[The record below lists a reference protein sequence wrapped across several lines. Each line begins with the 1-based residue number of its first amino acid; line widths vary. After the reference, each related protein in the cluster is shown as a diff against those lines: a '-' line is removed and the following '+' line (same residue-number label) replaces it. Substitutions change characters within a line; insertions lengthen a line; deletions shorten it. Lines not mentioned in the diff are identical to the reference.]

1 MADVSNIT
9 KFEYTLNSPDS
20 IILTGTA
27 RFYVTN
33 QSRRKKPA
41 KTVLYEKSVGEKAY
55 YAVQTAADINKV
67 RHCTFFQRLY
77 VYRRKK
83 VQKEASQ
90 STDTNS
96 PSAMPEAEFAK
107 ALSAKITQQEQDV
120 KQKYSYS
127 TEINFTMSC
136 TRTLFIEEE
145 ITSREHSINE
155 Y

>member
-9 KFEYTLNSPDS
+9 KIEYTLNSPDS
-20 IILTGTA
+20 IILTGTTKA
-27 RFYVTN
+27 YVTK
-33 QSRRKKPA
+33 QTRKKKPA
-41 KTVLYEKSVGEKAY
+41 KTVPYEKSVGEKTY
-55 YAVQTAADINKV
+55 YTVQTAADVKA

-96 PSAMPEAEFAK
+96 PSATPEAEFAK
-107 ALSAKITQQEQDV
+107 APNARVTQQEQDV

-127 TEINFTMSC
+127 TEINFTTSC
-136 TRTLFIEEE
+136 TRTLFVEEE
-145 ITSREHSINE
+145 ITSREHSINK

>member
-9 KFEYTLNSPDS
+9 KIEYTLNSPDS
-20 IILTGTA
+20 IILTGTTSV
-27 RFYVTN
+27 YVTN

-41 KTVLYEKSVGEKAY
+41 KTVLYEKSVGEKTY
-55 YAVQTAADINKV
+55 YAVQTAADIKA
-67 RHCTFFQRLY
+67 RRCTFFH

-96 PSAMPEAEFAK
+96 PSATPEAEFAK
-107 ALSAKITQQEQDV
+107 APNARVTQQEQNV

-127 TEINFTMSC
+127 TEINFTTSC
-136 TRTLFIEEE
+136 TRTLFVEEE

>member
-9 KFEYTLNSPDS
+9 KIECTLNSLDS
-20 IILTGTA
+20 IILTGTTKA
-27 RFYVTN
+27 YVTK
-33 QSRRKKPA
+33 QTRRKSQQKQFLMKRVLA
-41 KTVLYEKSVGEKAY
+41 KRHIIQFRQLRALRRDTVHS
-55 YAVQTAADINKV
+55 IS
-67 RHCTFFQRLY
+67 
-77 VYRRKK
+77 VYRREK

-96 PSAMPEAEFAK
+96 PSATPEAEFAK
-107 ALSAKITQQEQDV
+107 APNARVTQQEQDV

-127 TEINFTMSC
+127 TEINFTTSC
-136 TRTLFIEEE
+136 TRTLFVEEE

>member
-9 KFEYTLNSPDS
+9 KIEYTLNSPDS
-20 IILTGTA
+20 IILTGTTKA
-27 RFYVTN
+27 YVTK
-33 QSRRKKPA
+33 QTRRKSQKKQFLMKRVLA
-41 KTVLYEKSVGEKAY
+41 KRPIIQFRQLRTLRRDTVHS
-55 YAVQTAADINKV
+55 IS
-67 RHCTFFQRLY
+67 

-90 STDTNS
+90 STGTNS
-96 PSAMPEAEFAK
+96 PSATPEAEFAK
-107 ALSAKITQQEQDV
+107 APNARVTQQEQDV
-120 KQKYSYS
+120 KQKYSYN

-136 TRTLFIEEE
+136 TRTLFVEEE

>member
-9 KFEYTLNSPDS
+9 KIEYTLNSPDS
-20 IILTGTA
+20 IILTGTTKA
-27 RFYVTN
+27 YVTE
-33 QSRRKKPA
+33 QTRRKKPA
-41 KTVLYEKSVGEKAY
+41 KTVPYEKSVGEKAY
-55 YAVQTAADINKV
+55 YTVQTAADIKA
-67 RHCTFFQRLY
+67 RHCTFFQHLY
-77 VYRRKK
+77 VYRREK

-96 PSAMPEAEFAK
+96 PSATPEAEFAK
-107 ALSAKITQQEQDV
+107 APNARVTQQEQDV

-127 TEINFTMSC
+127 TEINFTTSC
-136 TRTLFIEEE
+136 TRTLFVEEE

>member
-1 MADVSNIT
+1 MKRVLAKRPIIQ
-9 KFEYTLNSPDS
+9 FRQLRTL
-20 IILTGTA
+20 
-27 RFYVTN
+27 
-33 QSRRKKPA
+33 RRD
-41 KTVLYEKSVGEKAY
+41 TVHS
-55 YAVQTAADINKV
+55 
-67 RHCTFFQRLY
+67 FS

-96 PSAMPEAEFAK
+96 PSATPEAEFAK
-107 ALSAKITQQEQDV
+107 APNARVTQQEQDV
-120 KQKYSYS
+120 KQKYSHS

-136 TRTLFIEEE
+136 TRTLFVEEE

>member
-9 KFEYTLNSPDS
+9 KIECTLNSLDS
-20 IILTGTA
+20 IILTGTTKA
-27 RFYVTN
+27 YVTK
-33 QSRRKKPA
+33 QTRRKSQQKQFLMKRVLA
-41 KTVLYEKSVGEKAY
+41 KRPIIQFRQLRTLRRDTVHS
-55 YAVQTAADINKV
+55 IS
-67 RHCTFFQRLY
+67 

-96 PSAMPEAEFAK
+96 PSATPEAEFAK
-107 ALSAKITQQEQDV
+107 APNARVTQQEQDV

-127 TEINFTMSC
+127 TEINFTTSC
-136 TRTLFIEEE
+136 TRTLFVEEE

>member
-9 KFEYTLNSPDS
+9 KIEYTLNSPDS
-20 IILTGTA
+20 IILTGTTKA
-27 RFYVTN
+27 YVTK
-33 QSRRKKPA
+33 QTRRKSQKKQFLMKRVLA
-41 KTVLYEKSVGEKAY
+41 KRPIIQFRQLRTLRRDTVHS
-55 YAVQTAADINKV
+55 IS
-67 RHCTFFQRLY
+67 

-96 PSAMPEAEFAK
+96 PSATPEAEFAK
-107 ALSAKITQQEQDV
+107 APNARVTQQEQDV
-120 KQKYSYS
+120 KQKYSYN

-136 TRTLFIEEE
+136 TRTLFVEEE

>member
-1 MADVSNIT
+1 MKRVLAKRPIIQ
-9 KFEYTLNSPDS
+9 FRQLRTL
-20 IILTGTA
+20 
-27 RFYVTN
+27 
-33 QSRRKKPA
+33 RRD
-41 KTVLYEKSVGEKAY
+41 TV
-55 YAVQTAADINKV
+55 
-67 RHCTFFQRLY
+67 HTFS

-96 PSAMPEAEFAK
+96 PSATPEAEFAK
-107 ALSAKITQQEQDV
+107 APSARVTQQEQDV

-127 TEINFTMSC
+127 TEINFTTSC

-145 ITSREHSINE
+145 ITSREYSTNE

>member
-9 KFEYTLNSPDS
+9 KIEYTLNSPDS
-20 IILTGTA
+20 IILTGTTKA
-27 RFYVTN
+27 YVTK
-33 QSRRKKPA
+33 QTRKKKPA
-41 KTVLYEKSVGEKAY
+41 KTVPYK
-55 YAVQTAADINKV
+55 KV
-67 RHCTFFQRLY
+67 LAKRPIIQFRQLRTLRRDTVHSFS

-96 PSAMPEAEFAK
+96 SSATPEAEFAK
-107 ALSAKITQQEQDV
+107 ALSARITQQEQDV

-127 TEINFTMSC
+127 TEINFTTSC
-136 TRTLFIEEE
+136 TRTLFVEEE

>member
-9 KFEYTLNSPDS
+9 KIECTLNPPDS
-20 IILTGTA
+20 IILTGTTRA
-27 RFYVTN
+27 YVTN
-33 QSRRKKPA
+33 QSRRKSQQKQFLMKRVLA
-41 KTVLYEKSVGEKAY
+41 KRPIIRFRQLRTLRRDTVHSISVY
-55 YAVQTAADINKV
+55 
-67 RHCTFFQRLY
+67 
-77 VYRRKK
+77 RKK

-96 PSAMPEAEFAK
+96 PSATPEADFAK
-107 ALSAKITQQEQDV
+107 APNARVTQQEQDV

-127 TEINFTMSC
+127 TEINFTTSC
-136 TRTLFIEEE
+136 TRTLFVEEE

>member
-1 MADVSNIT
+1 MLPT
-9 KFEYTLNSPDS
+9 SPEGKS
-20 IILTGTA
+20 QQKQFFMKRALAKRPIMQFG
-27 RFYVTN
+27 
-33 QSRRKKPA
+33 QSRTLRR
-41 KTVLYEKSVGEKAY
+41 E
-55 YAVQTAADINKV
+55 
-67 RHCTFFQRLY
+67 RCTFFH

-96 PSAMPEAEFAK
+96 PSATPEAEFAK
-107 ALSAKITQQEQDV
+107 APNARVTQQEQDV

-127 TEINFTMSC
+127 TEINFTTSC
-136 TRTLFIEEE
+136 TRTLFVEEE

>member
-9 KFEYTLNSPDS
+9 KIEYTLNSPDS
-20 IILTGTA
+20 FILTGTTKA
-27 RFYVTN
+27 YVTK
-33 QSRRKKPA
+33 QTRRKSQKKQFLMKRVLA
-41 KTVLYEKSVGEKAY
+41 KRPIIQFRQLRTLRRDTVHS
-55 YAVQTAADINKV
+55 IS
-67 RHCTFFQRLY
+67 

-96 PSAMPEAEFAK
+96 PSATPEAEFAK
-107 ALSAKITQQEQDV
+107 APNARVTQQEQDV
-120 KQKYSYS
+120 KQKYSYN

-136 TRTLFIEEE
+136 TRTLFVEEE

>member
-9 KFEYTLNSPDS
+9 KIEYTLNSPDS
-20 IILTGTA
+20 IILTGTTKA
-27 RFYVTN
+27 YVTK
-33 QSRRKKPA
+33 QTRKKKPA
-41 KTVLYEKSVGEKAY
+41 KTVPYK
-55 YAVQTAADINKV
+55 KV
-67 RHCTFFQRLY
+67 LAKRPIIQFRQLRTLRRDTVHSFS

-96 PSAMPEAEFAK
+96 SSATPEAEFAK
-107 ALSAKITQQEQDV
+107 ALSARITQQEQDV

-127 TEINFTMSC
+127 TEINFTTSC
-136 TRTLFIEEE
+136 TRTLFVEEQ
-145 ITSREHSINE
+145 IASTEHSTNE

>member
-9 KFEYTLNSPDS
+9 KIECTLDSPDS
-20 IILTGTA
+20 IILTGTTKA
-27 RFYVTN
+27 YVTN
-33 QSRRKKPA
+33 QSRRKSQQKQFLMKRVLA
-41 KTVLYEKSVGEKAY
+41 KRPIIQFRQLRTLRRDTVHS
-55 YAVQTAADINKV
+55 IS
-67 RHCTFFQRLY
+67 

-96 PSAMPEAEFAK
+96 PSATPEAEFAK
-107 ALSAKITQQEQDV
+107 APNARVTQQEQDV

-127 TEINFTMSC
+127 TEINFTTSC
-136 TRTLFIEEE
+136 TRTLFVEEE

>member
-9 KFEYTLNSPDS
+9 KIEYTLNSPDS
-20 IILTGTA
+20 IILTGTTKA
-27 RFYVTN
+27 YVTK
-33 QSRRKKPA
+33 QTRRKSQKKQFLMKRVLA
-41 KTVLYEKSVGEKAY
+41 KRPIIQFRQLRTLRRDTVHS
-55 YAVQTAADINKV
+55 IS
-67 RHCTFFQRLY
+67 

-90 STDTNS
+90 STGTNS
-96 PSAMPEAEFAK
+96 PSATPEAEFAK
-107 ALSAKITQQEQDV
+107 ALSARLTQQEQDV
-120 KQKYSYS
+120 KQKYSYN

-136 TRTLFIEEE
+136 TRTLFVEEE

>member
-1 MADVSNIT
+1 MLPNRPEGKSQQKQFLMKRVLAKRPIIQ
-9 KFEYTLNSPDS
+9 FRQLRTL
-20 IILTGTA
+20 
-27 RFYVTN
+27 
-33 QSRRKKPA
+33 RRD
-41 KTVLYEKSVGEKAY
+41 TVHS
-55 YAVQTAADINKV
+55 
-67 RHCTFFQRLY
+67 FS

-96 PSAMPEAEFAK
+96 PSATPEAEFAK
-107 ALSAKITQQEQDV
+107 ALSARLTQQEQDV

-127 TEINFTMSC
+127 PEINFTMSC
-136 TRTLFIEEE
+136 TRTLFVEEE

>member
-9 KFEYTLNSPDS
+9 KIEYTLNSPDS
-20 IILTGTA
+20 IILTGTTKA
-27 RFYVTN
+27 YVTK
-33 QSRRKKPA
+33 QTRRKKPA
-41 KTVLYEKSVGEKAY
+41 KTVPYEKSVGEKAY
-55 YAVQTAADINKV
+55 YTVQTAADIKV

-96 PSAMPEAEFAK
+96 PSATPEAEFAK
-107 ALSAKITQQEQDV
+107 APSARVTQQEQDV

-127 TEINFTMSC
+127 TEINFTTSC
-136 TRTLFIEEE
+136 TRTLFVE
-145 ITSREHSINE
+145 
-155 Y
+155 